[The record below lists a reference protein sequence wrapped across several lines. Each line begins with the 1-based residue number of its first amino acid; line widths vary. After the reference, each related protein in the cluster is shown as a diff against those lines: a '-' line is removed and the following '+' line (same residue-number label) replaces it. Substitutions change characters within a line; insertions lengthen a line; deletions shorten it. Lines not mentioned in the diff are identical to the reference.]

1 MVSLEGKFVTSDGI
15 KGEDNPKQMEL
26 LFAEK
31 IKAKGKF
38 ITFEGCDGSGKS
50 TLAKALL
57 RLNQALAGE
66 ILFADGLKANRI
78 GYLPQQ
84 MPSQKDFPASVRE
97 VVASGCAG
105 SKGVSPF
112 FGGARRQLVE
122 KNMARL
128 GITDLAAKPYSRLS
142 GGQQRRVLLAR
153 ALCATEKILLLDE
166 PVAGLDPHATQSL
179 YETIARLNREEGV
192 TVLMITHDLAA
203 AIAYGTQILHMSEKP
218 TLYRSAEEYRHS
230 ADFPGNREVRE

>member
-1 MVSLEGKFVTSDGI
+1 M
-15 KGEDNPKQMEL
+15 
-26 LFAEK
+26 
-31 IKAKGKF
+31 
-38 ITFEGCDGSGKS
+38 
-50 TLAKALL
+50 
-57 RLNQALAGE
+57 
-66 ILFADGLKANRI
+66 
-78 GYLPQQ
+78 
-84 MPSQKDFPASVRE
+84 
-97 VVASGCAG
+97 VASGCAG